1 MTTEPRPAKRDAPHP
16 LLTLAGVAIACALV
30 VVSLKTTLLP
40 RSYATGLAIGFII
53 FFRWMSRRSAGAMR
67 ERREREMEKLRN
79 TPVLHLND

>member
-40 RSYATGLAIGFII
+40 RSYATGFII
-53 FFRWMSRRSAGAMR
+53 YFRWMSRRSAGAMR